1 MSWLSIAWL
10 AVGAHLALIVDA
22 QASGWVPGQVNATM
36 CQWQAP
42 RVAAIKDTVYMD
54 GGYLW
59 WFPGMSDGSYGLPTQ
74 DGNPLGII
82 YTLNFSKP
90 FNVSNNVSSIFG
102 TTSLTG
108 GSTAANSFA
117 PNYLDGAMLAN
128 DNEFFLY
135 GGLTTKSAAN
145 SDPPANEVI
154 VNRFSPYGS
163 DKPGFKPGFDRKTLP
178 DGMTRYVTFGG
189 AASSPSENKAW
200 YFGGMRS
207 PSGGPIYVPT
217 LNNSVNPVN
226 VSNTLVTLDMTTQY
240 DESWS
245 NSTIP
250 NTVRGRASPEL
261 VWVPV
266 GAQGIL
272 VALGGVTYPDYD
284 NGKMSSQNEAQSKA
298 DSPSF
303 MSDIDIYDIANDKWY
318 KQSTIAGPGL
328 LARGCAVVAAAQDYS
343 SYNIYYYGGF
353 NGLNEDSDFN
363 DDVWVL
369 SLPSFMWMKIASGK
383 TDHARAAHKC
393 VTPYPDQ
400 MMVIGGYP
408 SLKGGNTIPCLQ
420 NNQIIQLFNLTEG
433 KWMNS
438 YDPASY
444 HDYGV
449 PEMIHLMIGG
459 DFKGSATMSVPTPSG
474 WSDDGLKNVFET
486 KYPTSKLTH
495 YYPYTPDHYVNGT
508 RPGVSGDGN
517 GLPSWVAP
525 VLGVVLGLV
534 FITAV
539 VVLVMLYRRR
549 KLLRKGGMSTRE
561 TDENGNRIMSWIRG
575 QDSNGKAPTVTTSD
589 DNPDMD
595 YENHRGAMPP
605 QAQQQAAYTQAARAG
620 QPRPEMAMVHHE
632 MPDTPL
638 FEMMDTSPA
647 LELEN
652 TGLTPVEV
660 INKHTHFGRAPHSAT
675 TPTNPSSLSH
685 YTVSQDHG
693 SISSNSAHR
702 GVGSV
707 SSGRPD
713 SPALGGGGGAA
724 AAAAAGATAAAASS
738 PGHAGTPSQPSSPRA
753 LPGRITSQVSNLSRG
768 DAAHLRNTSDAS
780 VSSIGVGSTAGDNHQ
795 VTRSNAPS
803 PDPVLSP
810 LGENTMEVG
819 GMPSPS
825 PPLAVSP
832 PSTDE
837 QHVSDY
843 MSVKPTSQQTYTGRN
858 LTPSAPT
865 LAGTVAGGAS
875 PGPQQSP
882 SPPPPAA
889 ASPSRRSYFHEST
902 DDLGEKASNGRR

>member
-10 AVGAHLALIVDA
+10 AVGANLALIVDA
-22 QASGWVPGQVNATM
+22 QASGWVPGQVNATI

-42 RVAAIKDTVYMD
+42 RVASIKDTVYMD
-54 GGYLW
+54 GGNLF
-59 WFPGMSDGSYGLPTQ
+59 WFAGMNDGSYGLPML

-82 YTLNFSKP
+82 YTLNFSRP
-90 FNVSNNVSSIFG
+90 FNVSQNVSSLFEQI
-102 TTSLTG
+102 SLTG
-108 GSTAANSFA
+108 GGTAANSFA

-189 AASSPSENKAW
+189 AANSPSENKAW

-207 PSGGPIYVPT
+207 PSAGPIYVPR
-217 LNNSVNPVN
+217 LNNSLNPVN
-226 VSNTLVTLDMTTQY
+226 VSDTLITLDMTTQY
-240 DESWS
+240 DESW
-245 NSTIP
+245 TKKTLPDAIK
-250 NTVRGRASPEL
+250 GRASPEL
-261 VWVPV
+261 LWVPV
-266 GAQGIL
+266 GAQGYPRGTGRCHL
-272 VALGGVTYPDYD
+272 PGLQQWKGVIAERGA
-284 NGKMSSQNEAQSKA
+284 N
-298 DSPSF
+298 PSF

-318 KQSTIAGPGL
+318 KQPTIAGPGQ
-328 LARGCAVVAAAQDYS
+328 LARGCAVVAVAQDYS
-343 SYNIYYYGGF
+343 SYNIYYYGGYD
-353 NGLNEDSDFN
+353 GLHEDSDFN
-363 DDVWVL
+363 DDVWIL

-383 TDHARAAHKC
+383 TDHARTAHKC

-408 SLKGGNTIPCLQ
+408 SLKGGNTVPCLKD
-420 NNQIIQLFNLTEG
+420 NQMIQLFNLTEG

-459 DFKGSATMSVPTPSG
+459 DFKGSATMTVPTPSG
-474 WSDDGLKNVFET
+474 WSDQGLQKVFET

-495 YYPYTPDHYVNGT
+495 YYPYTPDHYGNGT
-508 RPGVSGDGN
+508 RPNFDNNN

-549 KLLRKGGMSTRE
+549 KLLRNSNNMSARE
-561 TDENGNRIMSWIRG
+561 TDENGNRILSWIRG
-575 QDSNGKAPTVTTSD
+575 QDSNGGKAPTVTTSD
-589 DNPDMD
+589 DNPNLDD
-595 YENHRGAMPP
+595 IESRNGAMPP
-605 QAQQQAAYTQAARAG
+605 HSQMAYTQAHA
-620 QPRPEMAMVHHE
+620 QSHLRPEMAMVHHE

-638 FEMMDTSPA
+638 VELMDTSPA
-647 LELEN
+647 LELSD

-660 INKHTHFGRAPHSAT
+660 INKHTHFGRAPHST
-675 TPTNPSSLSH
+675 STPTNPSSLSH

-713 SPALGGGGGAA
+713 SPALGGPGGSGAA
-724 AAAAAGATAAAASS
+724 AAAAAGSQQN
-738 PGHAGTPSQPSSPRA
+738 GPSRPP
-753 LPGRITSQVSNLSRG
+753 PEVSNLSRG

-780 VSSIGVGSTAGDNHQ
+780 VSSIGVGSNAGDAAHQ
-795 VTRSNAPS
+795 GTRSNAPS

-810 LGENTMEVG
+810 LGPGGGGGTMTMGSV
-819 GMPSPS
+819 MPSPS
-825 PPLAVSP
+825 PPLPVSP

-837 QHVSDY
+837 QHATDY
-843 MSVKPTSQQTYTGRN
+843 LSVVPNQGGRN
-858 LTPSAPT
+858 LTPAAPT
-865 LAGTVAGGAS
+865 LAGTVAGGAV
-875 PGPQQSP
+875 PSP
-882 SPPPPAA
+882 SPPPPTQPPQSANQL
-889 ASPSRRSYFHEST
+889 RRSYFHESA
-902 DDLGEKASNGRR
+902 DDLGERAANDRDRQQQR

>member
-10 AVGAHLALIVDA
+10 AVGANLALFVDA

-59 WFPGMSDGSYGLPTQ
+59 WFPGMNDGSFGLPTQ

-82 YTLNFSKP
+82 YTLNFSRP
-90 FNVSNNVSSIFG
+90 FNVSQNVSAIFG

-108 GSTAANSFA
+108 GNTNANSFA

-135 GGLTTKSAAN
+135 GGMTTRTSAYT
-145 SDPPANEVI
+145 DPPANEVI
-154 VNRFSPYGS
+154 GYRFSPYGT
-163 DKPGFKPGFDRKTLP
+163 DKPSFKPGFDRKTLP

-189 AASSPSENKAW
+189 AANSPSENKAW

-207 PSGGPIYVPT
+207 PSAGPIYVPKA
-217 LNNSVNPVN
+217 NNSINPVN
-226 VSNTLVTLDMTTQY
+226 ISSTLITLDMTTQY
-240 DESWS
+240 QESWHNDTLPDS
-245 NSTIP
+245 IK
-250 NTVRGRASPEL
+250 GRASPEL

-272 VALGGVTYPDYD
+272 VALGGVTYPDYN
-284 NGKMSSQNEAQSKA
+284 NGKMTSMNEPQSKVE
-298 DSPSF
+298 SPSF
-303 MSDIDIYDIANDKWY
+303 MSNIDIYDIASGKWY
-318 KQSTIAGPGL
+318 TQPTIAGPGQL
-328 LARGCAVVAAAQDYS
+328 TRGCAVVAVAQDYS

-353 NGLNEDSDFN
+353 DGLHEDSDFN
-363 DDVWVL
+363 DDVWIL

-383 TDHARAAHKC
+383 TEHARAAHKC

-408 SLKGGNTIPCLQ
+408 SLKGGNSVPCLKD
-420 NNQIIQLFNLTEG
+420 NQIIQLFNLTEG
-433 KWMNS
+433 KWMSS
-438 YDPASY
+438 YDPASF

-459 DFKGSATMSVPTPSG
+459 DFKGSATMSTPTPTG
-474 WSDDGLKNVFET
+474 WSDQGLQKIFET

-495 YYPYTPDHYVNGT
+495 YYPYTPDHYGNGT
-508 RPGVSGDGN
+508 RPDLNGGSN
-517 GLPSWVAP
+517 SGLPSWVAP

-549 KLLRKGGMSTRE
+549 KLLRRSGMSARE
-561 TDENGNRIMSWIRG
+561 TDENGNRILSWIRG

-589 DNPDMD
+589 DTPGMD
-595 YENHRGAMPP
+595 DTERNMGAMPP
-605 QAQQQAAYTQAARAG
+605 HAQTAGYAQQQQSHLR
-620 QPRPEMAMVHHE
+620 PPEMAMLNE

-638 FEMMDTSPA
+638 VELMDTSPQI
-647 LELEN
+647 ELDD
-652 TGLTPVEV
+652 TGMTPVD
-660 INKHTHFGRAPHSAT
+660 IIQKHTHFGRSPASAT
-675 TPTNPSSLSH
+675 TPTNPSSLSR

-693 SISSNSAHR
+693 SISDNSAHR

-713 SPALGGGGGAA
+713 SPPLGGPGGAA
-724 AAAAAGATAAAASS
+724 AAAGGAAVAGAAGAAAAGS
-738 PGHAGTPSQPSSPRA
+738 HHQSSPRPA
-753 LPGRITSQVSNLSRG
+753 PSPRVTSGVSNLSNR
-768 DAAHLRNTSDAS
+768 DASHLRNTSDAS
-780 VSSIGVGSTAGDNHQ
+780 VSSIGVGSTAGDPRN
-795 VTRSNAPS
+795 VPS
-803 PDPVLSP
+803 PEPPVLMSSVAEESGTGTYDP
-810 LGENTMEVG
+810 YPTIASGNG
-819 GMPSPS
+819 GFPS

-832 PSTDE
+832 PSADE
-837 QHVSDY
+837 QPGTDY
-843 MSVKPTSQQTYTGRN
+843 MSLQPSHQTHTGRS

-865 LAGTVAGGAS
+865 LAGAVSGG
-875 PGPQQSP
+875 SP
-882 SPPPPAA
+882 SPPP
-889 ASPSRRSYFHEST
+889 SNLRRSVFYESA
-902 DDLGEKASNGRR
+902 DDLGDKAKQQR

>member
-1 MSWLSIAWL
+1 
-10 AVGAHLALIVDA
+10 
-22 QASGWVPGQVNATM
+22 M

-42 RVAAIKDTVYMD
+42 R
-54 GGYLW
+54 
-59 WFPGMSDGSYGLPTQ
+59 
-74 DGNPLGII
+74 GNPLGII

-154 VNRFSPYGS
+154 VNRFGPYGS

-226 VSNTLVTLDMTTQY
+226 VSNTLITLDMTTQY

-245 NSTIP
+245 NSTLP

-318 KQSTIAGPGL
+318 KQSTIAGPGQ
-328 LARGCAVVAAAQDYS
+328 LARGCAVVAAAQDFS

-459 DFKGSATMSVPTPSG
+459 DFKGSATLSVPTPSG
-474 WSDDGLKNVFET
+474 WSDDGLKNVFQT

-495 YYPYTPDHYVNGT
+495 YYPYTPDHYINGT
-508 RPGVSGDGN
+508 RPGVSGDSN

-589 DNPDMD
+589 DTPDMD
-595 YENHRGAMPP
+595 YENRGAMPP

-620 QPRPEMAMVHHE
+620 QLRPEMAMVHHE
-632 MPDTPL
+632 MP
-638 FEMMDTSPA
+638 DTSPA

-724 AAAAAGATAAAASS
+724 AAAGATAAAATS
-738 PGHAGTPSQPSSPRA
+738 PGHAGNPSQPSSPRA

-795 VTRSNAPS
+795 
-803 PDPVLSP
+803 
-810 LGENTMEVG
+810 NTMEVG

-843 MSVKPTSQQTYTGRN
+843 MSVKPTNQQTYTGRN

-889 ASPSRRSYFHEST
+889 SPLRRSYFHEST

>member
-10 AVGAHLALIVDA
+10 AVGANLALFVDA
-22 QASGWVPGQVNATM
+22 QASGWVPGQVNATI

-59 WFPGMSDGSYGLPTQ
+59 WFPGMNDGSYGLPTQ
-74 DGNPLGII
+74 DGNPLGIT
-82 YTLNFSKP
+82 YTLNFSRP
-90 FNVSNNVSSIFG
+90 FNVSSNVSSIFG
-102 TTSLTG
+102 IISLTG
-108 GSTAANSFA
+108 GNTAANSFA
-117 PNYLDGAMLAN
+117 PDYLDGAMLAN

-135 GGLTTKSAAN
+135 GGLTTKSGAN

-154 VNRFSPYGS
+154 VNRLSPYGS
-163 DKPGFKPGFDRKTLP
+163 DKPGFKPGFDRQTLT

-189 AASSPSENKAW
+189 AANSPSENKAW

-207 PSGGPIYVPT
+207 PSAGPIYVPR
-217 LNNSVNPVN
+217 LNDSVNPVN
-226 VSNTLVTLDMTTQY
+226 YSET
-240 DESWS
+240 WS
-245 NSTIP
+245 NRTLPDTIK
-250 NTVRGRASPEL
+250 GRASPEL

-272 VALGGVTYPDYD
+272 VALGGVTYPDYT

-298 DSPSF
+298 ESPSF
-303 MSDIDIYDIANDKWY
+303 MSDIEIYDIANDKWY
-318 KQSTIAGPGL
+318 KQPTIAGPAQ

-353 NGLNEDSDFN
+353 DGLHEDSDFN
-363 DDVWVL
+363 DDVWIL
-369 SLPSFMWMKIASGK
+369 SLPSFMWMKISSGK
-383 TDHARAAHKC
+383 SDHARAAHKC

-408 SLKGGNTIPCLQ
+408 SLK
-420 NNQIIQLFNLTEG
+420 G

-474 WSDDGLKNVFET
+474 WSDQGLQKVFET

-495 YYPYTPDHYVNGT
+495 YYPYTPDHYGNGS
-508 RPGVSGDGN
+508 RPDVSGNNN
-517 GLPSWVAP
+517 GLSSWVAP

-534 FITAV
+534 LITAV

-549 KLLRKGGMSTRE
+549 KLLRNSKMSARE
-561 TDENGNRIMSWIRG
+561 TDENGNRILSWIWG
-575 QDSNGKAPTVTTSD
+575 QDSNGKEPTVTTSD
-589 DNPDMD
+589 DTPGLDDLESRN
-595 YENHRGAMPP
+595 GAMPP
-605 QAQQQAAYTQAARAG
+605 HSQQVAYGNAPAQTHHRV
-620 QPRPEMAMVHHE
+620 EMAE

-638 FEMMDTSPA
+638 IELMDTSTPM
-647 LELEN
+647 ELN
-652 TGLTPVEV
+652 DTGLTPGEV
-660 INKHTHFGRAPHSAT
+660 IAKHTHFGRPQPTT
-675 TPTNPSSLSH
+675 TPTIPSSLSR

-713 SPALGGGGGAA
+713 SPALGGRG
-724 AAAAAGATAAAASS
+724 GATAAGAGAAGS
-738 PGHAGTPSQPSSPRA
+738 PHAGTPSQPSSPRP
-753 LPGRITSQVSNLSRG
+753 LPGRITSDVSNLSKR
-768 DAAHLRNTSDAS
+768 DAAHLRQTSDAS
-780 VSSIGVGSTAGDNHQ
+780 VSSIGVGSAAGDNHNHQ

-803 PDPVLSP
+803 PGPVMSP
-810 LGENTMEVG
+810 LGEGGTNVSMPVRSG
-819 GMPSPS
+819 GMPSP
-825 PPLAVSP
+825 PLPVSP

-837 QHVSDY
+837 RDGIDY
-843 MSVKPTSQQTYTGRN
+843 LGVVPSQNIHTGAGARN
-858 LTPSAPT
+858 LIPAAPT
-865 LAGTVAGGAS
+865 LAGTVKGEAR
-875 PGPQQSP
+875 PGHQSP
-882 SPPPPAA
+882 SPQPQQ
-889 ASPSRRSYFHEST
+889 
-902 DDLGEKASNGRR
+902 